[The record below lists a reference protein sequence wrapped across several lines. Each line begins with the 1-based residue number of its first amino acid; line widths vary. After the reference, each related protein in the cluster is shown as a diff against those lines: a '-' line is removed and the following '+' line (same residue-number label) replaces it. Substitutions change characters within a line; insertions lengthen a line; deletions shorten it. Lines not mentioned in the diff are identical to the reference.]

1 MKILFVSPYL
11 PSRRAGSP
19 VRLRG
24 LMTNLAKSHSLSIVS
39 LVRPVED
46 PALLDE
52 VRSYC
57 DDVVTIP
64 NERFGLTGAR
74 KRVFQLRTLF
84 STRSSFHAVHHHADF
99 QPALDRMVARNSYD
113 VIQVE
118 NCFMTQYSFPRELP
132 VVVDEHNVDYEI
144 LARTAAVV
152 TAQPRRAFNHIDA
165 LKLRAEEERCWRT
178 ADGCAVT
185 SPHDE
190 ELVRQAAPGA
200 RVAVVPNAVDTEF
213 FAPRATTPERTTVL
227 FFGTL
232 SYYPNTDGLLFFVR
246 SVMPVLRRSHPGIR
260 LLVVGRDPPPALEQ
274 FASPD
279 IIVTGEVDDLRP
291 HIERAR
297 VVIAPLRIG
306 GGTRLKIL
314 EAMAMGKPV
323 VSTRIGAEGIAVTDR
338 RDILLADDP
347 ESFAAQVGRVLDDDE
362 LARHLGESARD
373 LVETDY
379 EWSASARTLEALQ
392 RSALQ
397 ARRGPALRSETVASA
412 SSASR

>member
-39 LVRPVED
+39 LVRPAED

-57 DDVVTIP
+57 DLAVTIP

-74 KRVFQLRTLF
+74 KRAFQLRTAL
-84 STRSSFHAVHHHADF
+84 STRSSFHAVHHRADF
-99 QPALDRMVARNSYD
+99 QAALDQVLERNSYD
-113 VIQVE
+113 LIQVE
-118 NCFMTQYSFPRELP
+118 NCFMTQYRFPRELP

-144 LARTAAVV
+144 LTRTAAVV
-152 TAQPRRAFNHIDA
+152 TAQPRRAFNQLDA
-165 LKLRAEEERCWRT
+165 LKLRAEEERSWRT
-178 ADGCAVT
+178 ADACAVT

-190 ELVRQAAPGA
+190 ELVRQAAPHT

-213 FAPRATTPERTTVL
+213 FTPRATTSEPTTVL

-232 SYYPNTDGLLFFVR
+232 SYYPNTDGLLSFVR
-246 SVMPVLRRSHPGIR
+246 TVMPILRRSHPAIR
-260 LLVVGRDPPPALEQ
+260 LLVVGREPPPALVRY
-274 FASPD
+274 ASPD
-279 IIVTGEVDDLRP
+279 ITVTGEVDDVRP
-291 HIERAR
+291 YLERAR

-314 EAMAMGKPV
+314 EAMAVGKPV
-323 VSTRIGAEGIAVTDR
+323 VSTRIGAEGIAVTDQ
-338 RDILLADDP
+338 RDILLADEPDA
-347 ESFAAQVGRVLDDDE
+347 FAAQVGRVLDDDD
-362 LARHLGESARD
+362 LARRLGDAARR
-373 LVETDY
+373 LVETEY
-379 EWSASARTLEALQ
+379 EWGASARKLEALQ

-397 ARRGPALRSETVASA
+397 ARLGRALRPESVTSTVSA
-412 SSASR
+412 PR